1 MFSIANMPQVIQYI
15 TYIVPAR
22 YFVATLKGIYMKGVG
37 PTVLFGEVVFLMIYS
52 LIMFTIANVRFK
64 KKLS

>member
-1 MFSIANMPQVIQYI
+1 MFSIANMPTVIQYI

-37 PTVLFGEVVFLMIYS
+37 PTVLFAEVIFLMIYS
-52 LIMFTIANVRFK
+52 LIMFAIANAKFR